1 MTYLTTKIAKTRE
14 FAKRSRFLGPFTIF
28 DLIIAV
34 FGLARPAEIQ
44 QKKEVKSGGRISKIV
59 IFKLLLSQ
67 IITVSTK
74 IRKKI
79 SIIQNLIK

>member
-44 QKKEVKSGGRISKIV
+44 QKKRSNQGVE
-59 IFKLLLSQ
+59 FLKLSFLSFC
-67 IITVSTK
+67 
-74 IRKKI
+74 
-79 SIIQNLIK
+79 